1 MRSLKLSFVVLASAG
16 LLLLGAC
23 SNQASE
29 PSSSNTNGGTT
40 ETAGKTETASKTE
53 TAANSDGHTDHSH
66 SGKGGQVVE
75 SGKYHLEMVPEKE
88 GNATHL
94 DFYLQ
99 TGDKHEAVPN
109 AKVTADIQ
117 SPDGK
122 QKTVP
127 LTYDASGKH
136 YTTKLDAGA
145 AGQYQVKITAAV
157 GSETVNGRFNFNQ

>member
-1 MRSLKLSFVVLASAG
+1 MRSLKLGFVVLASTG
-16 LLLLGAC
+16 LVFLGAC

-29 PSSSNTNGGTT
+29 SSSNPSTGTT
-40 ETAGKTETASKTE
+40 ETTGKTETASKTE
-53 TAANSDGHTDHSH
+53 TAANSESK
-66 SGKGGQVVE
+66 SKGGQVVE

-88 GNATHL
+88 GSATHL
-94 DFYLQ
+94 DLFLQ

-122 QKTVP
+122 QKTVS

-136 YTTKLDAGA
+136 YTTKLNAGTP
-145 AGQYQVKITAAV
+145 GQYQVKITADV
-157 GSETVNGRFNFNQ
+157 GSEKVNGRFNFNQ

>member
-1 MRSLKLSFVVLASAG
+1 MKSPKLGFVALASAG
-16 LLLLGAC
+16 LFFLGAC

-40 ETAGKTETASKTE
+40 ETAGNTETASNTE
-53 TAANSDGHTDHSH
+53 TAANSDGSK
-66 SGKGGQVVE
+66 SKGGQVVE

-122 QKTVP
+122 QKSVP

-136 YTTKLDAGA
+136 YTAKLDSGA
-145 AGQYQVKITAAV
+145 AGRYQVKITAAV
-157 GSETVNGRFNFNQ
+157 GSETVNGRFNFKQ

>member
-1 MRSLKLSFVVLASAG
+1 MKSFKLGFVVLAGTG
-16 LLLLGAC
+16 LFLLGAC
-23 SNQASE
+23 NNQASE
-29 PSSSNTNGGTT
+29 PSSSNTNSGTT

-53 TAANSDGHTDHSH
+53 TATNSESK
-66 SGKGGQVVE
+66 SKGGQVVE

-94 DFYLQ
+94 DLFLQ

-136 YTTKLDAGA
+136 YTANLEGGA
-145 AGQYQVKITAAV
+145 AGQYQVKITADV
-157 GSETVNGRFNFNQ
+157 GGEKVNGRFNFNQ